1 MEWRIWETWGIILFK
16 IILNISLKSKKKK
29 TDNPS
34 LRIYV
39 NKIENRMRFKIKKGY
54 YLKLL
59 ITETLKL
66 LGSNK
71 SKITK
76 DKNGEACLI
85 SKL

>member
-1 MEWRIWETWGIILFK
+1 ME
-16 IILNISLKSKKKK
+16 KKN
-29 TDNPS
+29 DNPS

-39 NKIENRMRFKIKKGY
+39 NKIENRIRFKIKKGY

>member
-1 MEWRIWETWGIILFK
+1 ME
-16 IILNISLKSKKKK
+16 KK

-39 NKIENRMRFKIKKGY
+39 NKIENRIRFKIKKGY

-76 DKNGEACLI
+76 DKTGEACLI

>member
-1 MEWRIWETWGIILFK
+1 ME
-16 IILNISLKSKKKK
+16 KK

-39 NKIENRMRFKIKKGY
+39 NKIENRIRFKIKKGY

>member
-1 MEWRIWETWGIILFK
+1 ME
-16 IILNISLKSKKKK
+16 KK

-39 NKIENRMRFKIKKGY
+39 NKIENRIRFKIKKGY

-85 SKL
+85 SKLWQKD

>member
-1 MEWRIWETWGIILFK
+1 ME
-16 IILNISLKSKKKK
+16 KK

-39 NKIENRMRFKIKKGY
+39 NKIENRIRFKTKKGY

>member
-1 MEWRIWETWGIILFK
+1 ME
-16 IILNISLKSKKKK
+16 KK

-39 NKIENRMRFKIKKGY
+39 NKIENRIRFKIKKGY

-76 DKNGEACLI
+76 DNNGEACLI

>member
-1 MEWRIWETWGIILFK
+1 ME
-16 IILNISLKSKKKK
+16 KK

-39 NKIENRMRFKIKKGY
+39 NKIENRIRFKIEKGY

-85 SKL
+85 SKLWKKD

>member
-1 MEWRIWETWGIILFK
+1 ME
-16 IILNISLKSKKKK
+16 KK

-34 LRIYV
+34 QRIYV
-39 NKIENRMRFKIKKGY
+39 NKIENRIRFKIKKGY

-76 DKNGEACLI
+76 DKNGETCLI